1 MIVHVTGPNR
11 RYVPEM
17 RDNYDPSTSARFAK
31 EVPVGTL
38 TTTMTKFQLALLMY
52 QTPVNNSSREYNC
65 QTWIGDVL
73 DVLVG
78 RGFMTREAFDSATS
92 AMAAVIVEAKD
103 EPT

>member
-1 MIVHVTGPNR
+1 MIVHITGPNM

-17 RDNYDPSTSARFAK
+17 RDKYDPTTSAKFAK
-31 EVPVGTL
+31 EVSVGTL

-52 QTPVNNSSREYNC
+52 QTPVNNSSREYTC

-73 DVLVG
+73 NVLVEAG
-78 RGFMTREAFDSATS
+78 YMTREAFDSATS

-103 EPT
+103 EPV